1 MHRRAGDDRP
11 LPRVTANAN
20 PPRLRRVLGL
30 RDLVLFFVTTGTN
43 PQWVA
48 SAAAAGPS
56 SLVVWLLGAVLM
68 FVPLSVCVLDLSSRY
83 PEEGGMYVWTRRA
96 FGPFTG
102 FMTGWSYW
110 TSNLPYFPGLLYFTA
125 GNALFALGE
134 AGAGLSTSRT
144 YFVTASLLGLALAT
158 ALNVRGLEVGKWL
171 NNVGAVTRWL
181 ATLVLIGLGA
191 LAWARL
197 GPATSFDRA
206 ALTPGLGTR
215 ELLFFSAI
223 AFAWTGPEA
232 ASFMGDEIQRPRRTL
247 PRALALA
254 APMIAAI
261 YLLGTISIL
270 VAIPAGEV
278 TGLQGVMQAVA
289 RAEQRLGLSGITPV
303 AAALIT
309 ITCLGSVGAWLQA
322 VARLPFVAGMDRYL
336 PAAFSRLHPRW
347 GSPHVALLTQAGV
360 AALFVVLGQAGTTVQ
375 GAYSVLVSMTFLV
388 TFIPFVFVFAAA
400 VKLQAEP
407 QPPDGFRVPGGRFT
421 VTTFA
426 VVGLVTTIVSMALTL
441 LPAPGESDKL
451 LAVGKI
457 VGLTLALLLAGAA
470 VYARGRGR
478 MAAAGALVGQRP

>member
-1 MHRRAGDDRP
+1 MTVNGS
-11 LPRVTANAN
+11 LPQ
-20 PPRLRRVLGL
+20 LRRVLGL

-43 PQWVA
+43 LQWVA

-56 SLVVWLLGAVLM
+56 SLVVWLLGAALM

-83 PEEGGMYVWTRRA
+83 PEEGGLYLWTRRA

-125 GNALFALGE
+125 GNALLALG
-134 AGAGLSTSRT
+134 AVGASLATSRT

-158 ALNVRGLEVGKWL
+158 FLNVRGLEVGKWL

-181 ATLVLIGLGA
+181 ATLVLIALGA
-191 LAWARL
+191 LAWLRL
-197 GPATSFDRA
+197 GPATRFDLA

-232 ASFMGDEIQRPRRTL
+232 ASFMGDEIQRPRHTL

-261 YLLGTISIL
+261 YLLGTLSIL
-270 VAIPAGEV
+270 VAVPASEV
-278 TGLQGVMQAVA
+278 SGLQGVMQAVA
-289 RAEQRLGLSGITPV
+289 RAEERLGLFGITPL

-309 ITCLGSVGAWLQA
+309 VTCLGSVGAWLEA
-322 VARLPFVAGMDRYL
+322 VARLPFVAGLDRYL
-336 PAAFSRLHPRW
+336 PPAFSRLHPRW
-347 GSPHVALLTQAGV
+347 GSPHVALYTQAGV

-375 GAYSVLVSMTFLV
+375 GAYQVLINMTFLV

-400 VKLQAEP
+400 FKLQGEP
-407 QPPDGFRVPGGRFT
+407 LPPGGFRMPGGRVT
-421 VTTFA
+421 VSVLA
-426 VVGLVTTIVSMALTL
+426 LVGLLTTLVCMVLAL
-441 LPAPGESDKL
+441 LPPPGESGPL
-451 LAVGKI
+451 VAGKV
-457 VGLTLALLLAGAA
+457 VGLTLVLLLAGAA
-470 VYARGRGR
+470 VYARGR
-478 MAAAGALVGQRP
+478 RP